1 VTVLQEQMGKFF
13 PELEK
18 QGTLV
23 TEVIKSEEESFL
35 RTIETGLIR
44 VEKLIQQTI
53 ADGKK
58 VLPTEEV
65 FELYDTYGFPDDLTR
80 IIAEEKGLTI
90 D

>member
-1 VTVLQEQMGKFF
+1 M
-13 PELEK
+13 
-18 QGTLV
+18 
-23 TEVIKSEEESFL
+23 
-35 RTIETGLIR
+35 IR

-53 ADGKK
+53 ANNQK

-90 D
+90 DEEGFKQALNEQKKRSKADSAQKYMIGLRWKKNLKIL